1 MHFRRLHGTKGYFW
15 TAFLNGFILV
25 IASLLKLQSCL
36 IYGLSELEGGRVQVQ
51 VIDVWLGLDFG
62 GGKSHCLYGTNLN
75 VSNNA
80 TVSVSYV
87 AKILSQIL

>member
-36 IYGLSELEGGRVQVQ
+36 IYGLSELEGGP
-51 VIDVWLGLDFG
+51 GPG
-62 GGKSHCLYGTNLN
+62 PSHRCLVGARLWRRQI
-75 VSNNA
+75 SL
-80 TVSVSYV
+80 
-87 AKILSQIL
+87 ILILICKYT